1 MARITFIAYD
11 HCMFSGVAILI
22 DAFSITNLWLQ
33 KFGHHPP
40 TAAPP
45 GVPLLETEIVTP
57 GGAPVI
63 ANGGVPIQ
71 PDRAMEAVTRTDIIL
86 IPPYLFGVHPLPDE
100 MDAILPWLVSHYER
114 DVRVGASCT
123 GVFVLAMTGLLD
135 GRVATT
141 NWQVI
146 KPFRRRFPHVRLKPE
161 HILTEDSGLICSGA
175 VAAQYNLALYLIEVF
190 GSQALS
196 RGCAKMFLVDP
207 SRSTQAPYMSTH
219 FSKRHGDR
227 EILKAQYWLEQHYR
241 DSITIDAAAR
251 HVGLSPRHFKRRF
264 KKAVDE
270 TPLKYLQQIRLEAA
284 KTMLET
290 TADTI
295 GDITRQVGYED
306 SSTFRRL
313 FKTYTALS
321 PREYRDKFSIRTRH

>member
-45 GVPLLETEIVTP
+45 GVPLFETEIVTP
-57 GGAPVI
+57 GGSA
-63 ANGGVPIQ
+63 GHCQ
-71 PDRAMEAVTRTDIIL
+71 RRCPDTAGQGYGSGYPYGYHIDTT
-86 IPPYLFGVHPLPDE
+86 YLFGVHPLPDE